1 MSQESGDSQK
11 RRENDNMAV
20 KSRYMGYMRG
30 IQEMSQRTEK
40 SAAKRFIKRS
50 TKESVLDRLKSL
62 KGKEFHMTIPVKENA
77 DA

>member
-1 MSQESGDSQK
+1 
-11 RRENDNMAV
+11 MAV
-20 KSRYMGYMRG
+20 KSRYMGYMKG
-30 IQEMSQRTEK
+30 LQEISQK
-40 SAAKRFIKRS
+40 SEMAATKIYTKPS

>member
-1 MSQESGDSQK
+1 
-11 RRENDNMAV
+11 MAV
-20 KSRYMGYMRG
+20 KSRYMGYMKG
-30 IQEMSQRTEK
+30 LQKISQKTEMSATK
-40 SAAKRFIKRS
+40 IYTKAS

>member
-1 MSQESGDSQK
+1 
-11 RRENDNMAV
+11 MAV
-20 KSRYMGYMRG
+20 KSRYMGYMKG
-30 IQEMSQRTEK
+30 LQEISQK
-40 SAAKRFIKRS
+40 SEMAATKIYTKAS

>member
-1 MSQESGDSQK
+1 
-11 RRENDNMAV
+11 MAV
-20 KSRYMGYMRG
+20 KSRYMGYMKG
-30 IQEMSQRTEK
+30 LQKISKKTEMTATQIYTRA
-40 SAAKRFIKRS
+40 SAKAS

>member
-1 MSQESGDSQK
+1 
-11 RRENDNMAV
+11 MAV
-20 KSRYMGYMRG
+20 KSRYMGYMKG
-30 IQEMSQRTEK
+30 LQEISQK
-40 SAAKRFIKRS
+40 SEMAATQTYTRASTKTS

>member
-1 MSQESGDSQK
+1 
-11 RRENDNMAV
+11 MAV
-20 KSRYMGYMRG
+20 KSRYMGYMKG
-30 IQEMSQRTEK
+30 LQKISQKTEMSATQIYAMTSK
-40 SAAKRFIKRS
+40 KASAKPS

>member
-30 IQEMSQRTEK
+30 IQEMSQKTGK
-40 SAAKRFIKRS
+40 SAIRRS

-77 DA
+77 NA

>member
-1 MSQESGDSQK
+1 
-11 RRENDNMAV
+11 MAV
-20 KSRYMGYMRG
+20 KSRYMGYMKELQKISPKTG
-30 IQEMSQRTEK
+30 KTE
-40 SAAKRFIKRS
+40 ARRS

>member
-1 MSQESGDSQK
+1 MSQENEDRQK
-11 RRENDNMAV
+11 RRENANMAV

-30 IQEMSQRTEK
+30 IQEMSQKTGK
-40 SAAKRFIKRS
+40 SAIKRS

-62 KGKEFHMTIPVKENA
+62 KGKEFHMTIPVKENE

>member
-30 IQEMSQRTEK
+30 FQEMSQKTGK
-40 SAAKRFIKRS
+40 SAIKRS

-62 KGKEFHMTIPVKENA
+62 KGKEFHMTISVKENA